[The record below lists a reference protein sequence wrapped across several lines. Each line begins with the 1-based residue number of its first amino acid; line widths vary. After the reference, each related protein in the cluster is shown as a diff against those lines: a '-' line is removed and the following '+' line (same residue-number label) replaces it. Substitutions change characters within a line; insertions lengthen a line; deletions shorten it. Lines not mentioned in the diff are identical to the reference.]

1 MKKLCNVLF
10 VVFIAIFAMTSCS
23 QDSLLDDGE
32 ELNAV
37 HGIELRGHELANN
50 LLASFENY
58 VTRGNDIV
66 YPDYYGGMY
75 LDDDGTLVVL
85 SVSDDPNL
93 YRDEFVKRCQGDN
106 FKLQPCKSSLNELK
120 DGVELIRKSSISQ
133 PSLFEELHLKSF
145 WVSEK
150 ENKVYIGLSDC
161 SSDNINR
168 FKRFFGRL
176 AFLDFEKIDNIE
188 FQSEIDAGSPI
199 NSKFGASQSSLGYR
213 AKYAGEQGFVVAAH
227 AMITMGK
234 VALGDSSS
242 DEIGQIKIIDESVD
256 AAFCALFSGFTAS
269 NMTYDFK
276 TLTSN
281 VATVI
286 YGDNVSICGRY
297 NTGSGSVISTNYNFV
312 GPNGTPIWGA
322 VQATYNS
329 RSGDSGAVIYTTT
342 GHDIA
347 GMHSAGITANGVKT
361 AVFIPASSINS
372 KLSLTMY

>member
-1 MKKLCNVLF
+1 
-10 VVFIAIFAMTSCS
+10 
-23 QDSLLDDGE
+23 
-32 ELNAV
+32 
-37 HGIELRGHELANN
+37 
-50 LLASFENY
+50 
-58 VTRGNDIV
+58 
-66 YPDYYGGMY
+66 
-75 LDDDGTLVVL
+75 
-85 SVSDDPNL
+85 
-93 YRDEFVKRCQGDN
+93 
-106 FKLQPCKSSLNELK
+106 
-120 DGVELIRKSSISQ
+120 
-133 PSLFEELHLKSF
+133 
-145 WVSEK
+145 
-150 ENKVYIGLSDC
+150 
-161 SSDNINR
+161 
-168 FKRFFGRL
+168 
-176 AFLDFEKIDNIE
+176 
-188 FQSEIDAGSPI
+188 
-199 NSKFGASQSSLGYR
+199 
-213 AKYAGEQGFVVAAH
+213 
-227 AMITMGK
+227 MITMGK

-242 DEIGQIKIIDESVD
+242 DEIGQVKIIDESVD

-372 KLSLTMY
+372 KLSLTMD